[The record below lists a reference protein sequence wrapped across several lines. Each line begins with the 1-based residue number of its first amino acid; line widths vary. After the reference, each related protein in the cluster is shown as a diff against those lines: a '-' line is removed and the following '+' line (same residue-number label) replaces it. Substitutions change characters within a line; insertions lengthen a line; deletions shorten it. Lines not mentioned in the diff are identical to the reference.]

1 MRPRFLHEVTPHS
14 MRPHHITRGSMLRDA
29 DACTEYMYMCV
40 YIRKSWVLE
49 LYLAMALAKFRSAKG
64 ASHHPALTSH
74 CPTIG
79 LTC

>member
-1 MRPRFLHEVTPHS
+1 
-14 MRPHHITRGSMLRDA
+14 MLRDA

-64 ASHHPALTSH
+64 ASHHQATARLLVSRVNRIYFVF
-74 CPTIG
+74 CIMAMFVFKIYY
-79 LTC
+79 CI